1 MSDFATFAAD
11 AHASVEAVYGDPV
24 TIGTTE
30 GTAIVIP
37 QDDMMLGDGVQMVGG
52 AVMTYRVADFP
63 DVAIHESVSVGDAS
77 YTIVELDDV
86 SLAGLVRARLAPT

>member
-1 MSDFATFAAD
+1 VSDFAAYAAFAHSA
-11 AHASVEAVYGDPV
+11 VEAVYGDPV

-37 QDDMMLGDGVQMVGG
+37 QDDMMLGDGVQMIGG
-52 AVMTYRVADFP
+52 AVMTYRVEDFP
-63 DVAIHESVSVGDAS
+63 DVSVHDSVTVGTAS

-86 SLAGLVRARLAPT
+86 SLAGLIRARLAPT

>member
-1 MSDFATFAAD
+1 MSDFADLAD
-11 AHASVEAVYGDPV
+11 MAHESQSSVYGDPV

-37 QDDMMLGDGVQMVGG
+37 QDDMMLGDGVQMIGG
-52 AVMTYRVADFP
+52 AVMTYRVEDFP
-63 DVAIHESVSVGDAS
+63 DVSIHDGVTLGDAS